1 LPNFRVKPFTYIRL
15 RLSKPFFKVIFRLKT
30 LSIYIPLVGTTK
42 EYFSSDEC
50 SPPSS
55 PYTAPP
61 SPYTVHCS
69 PSQYTVHPLISVHCS
84 ILLQSIHCMV
94 LVTLSIHCSP
104 TQYTVHPLSSVH
116 CSILLKSTLHGIG
129 HPLHKLLTN
138 SIYIAPQSSSP
149 YILWSLSVKY

>member
-69 PSQYTVHPLISVHCS
+69 PSQYTVHPLISVQMYIAPSS
-84 ILLQSIHCMV
+84 IPY
-94 LVTLSIHCSP
+94 TEWYWSP
-104 TQYTVHPLSSVH
+104 SPYTVHQLSTLFALSTLSPCTLLHPSQVH
-116 CSILLKSTLHGIG
+116 TLHGIIVI
-129 HPLHKLLTN
+129 LTMHC
-138 SIYIAPQSSSP
+138 
-149 YILWSLSVKY
+149 